1 MSNDQI
7 KPKEWALENKKGF
20 IDWTY
25 KTFNPTKYH
34 DHDSSKRSSLF
45 KHQKII
51 RDYLQIHSPYRGIVL
66 YHGLGVG
73 KTRSSIA
80 AVEGYAL
87 RNKRIVIMVPASL
100 AQNYKSEIIKF
111 SSVGSPWMK
120 TWNIV
125 NIKSNLKIADAL
137 NIDVKIARKHSGV
150 LCIPDIPEDFP
161 EEYIVKT
168 KLTWKTLSTQ
178 EQSIALDVLNYIVET
193 RFTFINYNGVTQEY
207 ISSLDKDFFDNSFVV
222 IDETHNFISRVING
236 GKVSKQLFN
245 MIMNAKNIKMVL
257 LTGTPIINHPFEL
270 SLLINLVR
278 GPIEVYDASF
288 LKTAKGIPELKEV
301 KDGLKEANLLK
312 YVDTIH
318 VDDSNN
324 IIRFTLLPYSYVNKH
339 NEKQLIK
346 DSEVNQN
353 HDNNFTIEY
362 EKWTKSPNKVAGDI
376 ATLFNTKFK
385 TGIKLHIGEVYALP
399 SKKDDFNKL
408 FIDETDIDNP
418 RVKNMDLFQKRI
430 LGTTSYYKTDGDN
443 FPTVTKRVIEEVPL
457 SNYQFSVYD
466 KVRDQ
471 ERKMESNK
479 RKTAQM
485 SGLLGSKNTVYRAFS
500 RMTCNFVFPESIK
513 RPFPKDIRKAMKK
526 EIDIAEEDDTKG
538 DKETKDVK
546 EEKEDVKVI
555 KAYDNAVKKAMKDL
569 DQQSEEILT
578 LDKLESLYSP
588 KFSRMLLHIEESP
601 GKCLVYTQ
609 FRTVEGVGVLKLS
622 LDTLGY
628 IELNVERLDGKWI
641 IADEEEVMDPKY
653 NNRRYI
659 IFGTDADKNKILLD
673 LYNNNSTTLPSELK
687 PYLQPNLYGD
697 FIKVIM
703 ITQSG
708 AEGISLKCVRT
719 VIITEPFWNMVRI
732 EQVIGRAIRAFSH
745 TDLPKVDQNVS
756 VYIMTSVFS
765 EKQLRNAFTLRRL
778 DNSMTSD
785 THILSIAE
793 KKDAINQQFLQQ
805 LKVTAVDCRFNSENN
820 KPLNNN
826 WQCFSF
832 PIPYDENEDSYSP
845 SIEEDLSKT
854 KAFSKAKKIQGH
866 AIMKDGKKYVIVDE
880 YSDKIFDYNA
890 YKNAGVL
897 VPV

>member
-7 KPKEWALENKKGF
+7 KPKEWALENKKGY

-25 KTFNPTKYH
+25 KTFYPTKYH

-51 RDYLQIHSPYRGIVL
+51 RDYLQVHSPYRGIIL

-87 RNKRIVIMVPASL
+87 HNKRVVIMVPASL

-120 TWNIV
+120 SWNIV
-125 NIKSNLKIADAL
+125 DVKSNLKLAEAL
-137 NIDVKIARKHSGV
+137 NIDVKIARKHSGI

-161 EEYIVKT
+161 KEYIVKS
-168 KLTWKTLSTQ
+168 KLTWKTLSPQ
-178 EQSIALDVLNYIVET
+178 EKTIALDVLNYIVET
-193 RFTFINYNGVTQEY
+193 RFTFINYNGVTQKY

-278 GPIEVYDASF
+278 GPIEVYDLGF
-288 LKTAKGIPELKEV
+288 LKTAKVIPELEDIKNEL
-301 KDGLKEANLLK
+301 KDANLLK

-318 VDDSNN
+318 IDDSNN
-324 IIRFTLLPYSYVNKH
+324 NIRFTLLPYSYINKH
-339 NEKQLIK
+339 NQKTLVIK
-346 DSEVNQN
+346 DEDIGN
-353 HDNNFTIEY
+353 DNNYIIEY
-362 EKWTKSPNKVAGDI
+362 EKWTKTPNGIASDI
-376 ATLFNTKFK
+376 SVLFNKKFK
-385 TGIKLHIGEVYALP
+385 TGKKLNIGEVYALP
-399 SKKDDFNKL
+399 SKKEDFNKL

-443 FPTVTKRVIEEVPL
+443 FPTITKRVIEEVPL

-526 EIDIAEEDDTKG
+526 EIDIAEEDVDIVATKEKDTE
-538 DKETKDVK
+538 DKEDI
-546 EEKEDVKVI
+546 KVV
-555 KAYDNAVKKAMKDL
+555 KAYDEAVKKAMKEL
-569 DQQSEEILT
+569 DQQSEDILT
-578 LDKLESLYSP
+578 LEKLESLYSP
-588 KFSRMLLHIEESP
+588 KFSRMLIHIEESP

-622 LDTLGY
+622 LDALGY
-628 IELNVERLDGKWI
+628 IELNVERQDGKWV
-641 IADEEEVMDPKY
+641 IADEEEVMDAKY

-673 LYNNNSTTLPSELK
+673 LYNNNSGTLPTELK

-719 VIITEPFWNMVRI
+719 VIITEPFWNMVRL

-805 LKVTAVDCRFNSENN
+805 LKITAVDCRFNSENN
-820 KPLNNN
+820 KPLNAN

-845 SIEEDLSKT
+845 SIEEDLTKT
-854 KAFSKAKKIQGH
+854 KTFNKPRKIQGH
-866 AIMKDGKKYVIVDE
+866 AIMKDSKKYVIVDE
-880 YSDKIFDYNA
+880 YPDKIFDYNA

-897 VPV
+897 VPI